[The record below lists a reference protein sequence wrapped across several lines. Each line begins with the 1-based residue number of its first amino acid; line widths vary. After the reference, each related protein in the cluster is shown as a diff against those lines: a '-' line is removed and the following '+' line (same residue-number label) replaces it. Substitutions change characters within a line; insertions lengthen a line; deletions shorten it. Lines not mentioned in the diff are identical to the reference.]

1 MATLILVSKSPYL
14 TKDNVYVFEA
24 SLNLKKMNE
33 EVGVLLIQDAVL
45 SAVQGQKGE
54 IEEYVKKNLDAG
66 VIVYVLKPDAV
77 ARGIP
82 EERMIKGVQL
92 VDYGE
97 WVDLTME
104 KYQKIVSWT

>member
-1 MATLILVSKSPYL
+1 MATLILVSKSPYI
-14 TKDNVYVFEA
+14 TRDNLYALEA
-24 SLNLKKMNE
+24 ALNLKRMGE

-45 SAVQGQKGE
+45 SAIRGQKGDV
-54 IEEYVKKNLDAG
+54 EENLKTLLESG
-66 VIVYVLKPDAV
+66 VSVYALKPDAV
-77 ARGIP
+77 ARGVA
-82 EERMIKGVQL
+82 EERIIKGVKL

>member
-1 MATLILVSKSPYL
+1 MATLILVSKSPYI
-14 TKDNVYVFEA
+14 TKDNVYAFEA
-24 SLNLKKMNE
+24 ALNLKKMNE

-45 SAVQGQKGE
+45 SAIQGQKGE
-54 IEEYVKKNLDAG
+54 IEEFVKMNLDAG
-66 VIVYVLKPDAV
+66 IVVYVLKPDAV

-82 EERMIKGVQL
+82 EERMIKGVKL